1 MRESRLVIAA
11 CALGASTAMA
21 QPAPEEPAPA
31 EPAPVVEAKPPAVVA
46 FDEGRALMDAHEP
59 AQACAKFEQSIR
71 LDPDA
76 AGTMLNLGL
85 CNAELDRVATSLRW
99 FRKALTR

>member
-1 MRESRLVIAA
+1 MRGSRVVIAA
-11 CALGASTAMA
+11 CALGASTAIA
-21 QPAPEEPAPA
+21 QPAPEEPP
-31 EPAPVVEAKPPAVVA
+31 PPVETQPPAVVA

-85 CNAELDRVATSLRW
+85 
-99 FRKALTR
+99 